1 MLKSALLLVTLLGK
15 ALGQEPS
22 IEVISTADVMATP
35 LPTPLPTPRPTDE
48 PTDSPTAIPSL
59 APSISSKPTETCY
72 RVEIGLIFDSYPDET
87 RWEIVMGRRP
97 SFQNSNA
104 VMVEESPFYDPK
116 PPGNYRGASEKHIV
130 CLPEGRYTFTI
141 MDREN
146 DGMCCSAGEGRYVLT
161 YQSTGDMIAQG
172 AEFGKFES
180 TTFDVPYK
188 QPSYKDNDADGRD
201 DTTKNVF
208 PPFVYPCVNKL
219 GIKLKTDDY
228 GVETTFE
235 LWTRSNTQD
244 YKDGTLVASG
254 GPFTSDF
261 EYDLSYCL
269 DPGKYTFVLLDWA
282 CDGLTGVT
290 IDGSYTLEVNGVEV
304 YEGPQTWAP
313 EGQYYELVKLE
324 FTNGIG
330 GRLKSGSAVARS
342 NKEYGIVGV
351 TLLTSSAMIMA
362 WI

>member
-1 MLKSALLLVTLLGK
+1 MLKSALLLVTLLGN
-15 ALGQEPS
+15 ALGQDPS
-22 IEVISTADVMATP
+22 IEVNSTADVVAM

-48 PTDSPTAIPSL
+48 PTNSPSASPSF

-72 RVEIGLIFDSYPDET
+72 RVEIGLMFDNYPDET
-87 RWEIVMGRRP
+87 RWEIVKGRRP

-104 VMVEESPFYDPK
+104 VMVKESPYYDPK
-116 PPGNYRGASEKHIV
+116 PPGNYRGATEKHIV
-130 CLPEGRYTFTI
+130 CLEEGRYTFTI
-141 MDREN
+141 IDREK
-146 DGMCCSAGEGRYVLT
+146 DGMCCSDGEGRYVLT

-172 AEFGKFES
+172 AEFGEFES

-188 QPSYKDNDADGRD
+188 QPSYNDNDADGRD
-201 DTTKNVF
+201 DTTNNVF
-208 PPFVYPCVNKL
+208 PPFVYPCLNKL

-235 LWTRSNTQD
+235 LWTRSDTQD

-261 EYDLSYCL
+261 EYNLSYCL

-282 CDGLTGVT
+282 CDGLTGLT

-304 YEGPQTWAP
+304 YEGPQTWAA

-324 FTNGIG
+324 FTNGVSD
-330 GRLKSGSAVARS
+330 RLKSESAEARS
-342 NKEYGIVGV
+342 NNEYVILSVALV
-351 TLLTSSAMIMA
+351 TFSVMLMA

>member
-1 MLKSALLLVTLLGK
+1 MLKSALLLTTLLGN

-22 IEVISTADVMATP
+22 IEVISTEEPAAT
-35 LPTPLPTPRPTDE
+35 
-48 PTDSPTAIPSL
+48 TAN
-59 APSISSKPTETCY
+59 EGECY
-72 RVEIGLIFDSYPDET
+72 HVEIGLIFDNYPDET
-87 RWEIVMGRRP
+87 RWEIVKGRRP
-97 SFQNSNA
+97 SFQIQKRNSNA
-104 VMVEESPFYDPK
+104 IMVEESPFYDPR

-172 AEFGKFES
+172 AEFGEFES

-269 DPGKYTFVLLDWA
+269 DPGKYTFVLLDEA
-282 CDGLTGVT
+282 CDGLTGVA

-313 EGQYYELVKLE
+313 EGQYYELVDLDFTNGNPNPK

-330 GRLKSGSAVARS
+330 DRLKSGSAVARS

-351 TLLTSSAMIMA
+351 ALLTLSAMIMA
-362 WI
+362 